1 MKEKTRKYELFIRYE
16 YPFSVDEKT
25 KPAIFRCPACFN
37 RSSQTRRETLLL
49 CRKILIEFWAVATR
63 PITSNGLGL
72 KFVKTEYE
80 VRKFKRLFTVYDDI
94 PNIFA
99 EWVNLV
105 LKHNVSGKNVHDTR
119 LVAAMLTHNITHL
132 LTFNGKDFKRF
143 SEITTVDPQNV
154 K

>member
-1 MKEKTRKYELFIRYE
+1 LTI
-16 YPFSVDEKT
+16 DE
-25 KPAIFRCPACFN
+25 
-37 RSSQTRRETLLL
+37 
-49 CRKILIEFWAVATR
+49 
-63 PITSNGLGL
+63 
-72 KFVKTEYE
+72 TEYE

-99 EWVNLV
+99 EWENLV

-132 LTFNGKDFKRF
+132 LTFNVKDFKRF
-143 SEITTVDPQNV
+143 SEITTVEPQNV

>member
-1 MKEKTRKYELFIRYE
+1 LADSNILSRLAQ
-16 YPFSVDEKT
+16 PQN
-25 KPAIFRCPACFN
+25 PHHAIA
-37 RSSQTRRETLLL
+37 RRAIITLRQQGTEICLVPQN
-49 CRKILIEFWAVATR
+49 LIEFWAVATR
-63 PITSNGLGL
+63 PMTSNGLGL
-72 KFVKTEYE
+72 TIDETEYE

-99 EWVNLV
+99 QWENLV

-132 LTFNGKDFKRF
+132 LTFNVKDFKRF
-143 SEITTVDPQNV
+143 TEITTVDPQSV

>member
-1 MKEKTRKYELFIRYE
+1 MSYLADSNILSRLAQPQNPHHAVARR
-16 YPFSVDEKT
+16 
-25 KPAIFRCPACFN
+25 AII
-37 RSSQTRRETLLL
+37 TLRQQGEEICLVPQN
-49 CRKILIEFWAVATR
+49 LIEFWAVATR

-72 KFVKTEYE
+72 TIDETEYE
-80 VRKFKRLFTVYDDI
+80 VRKFKLLFTVYDDI

-99 EWVNLV
+99 GWEKLV

-132 LTFNGKDFKRF
+132 LTFNVKDFKRF
-143 SEITTVDPQNV
+143 TEIITVDPQSV